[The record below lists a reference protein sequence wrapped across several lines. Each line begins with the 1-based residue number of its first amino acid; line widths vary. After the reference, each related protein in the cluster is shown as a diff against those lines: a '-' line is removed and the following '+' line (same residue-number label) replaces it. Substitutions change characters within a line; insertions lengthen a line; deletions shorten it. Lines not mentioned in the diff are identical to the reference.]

1 MNAEMPGE
9 ERLNLAGRM
18 LVVQRPT
25 IIRASRP
32 LRWRRV
38 GCALGEAW
46 QGLEGAWRSE
56 PNLRLHAAVSAVV
69 AAGGLLLRF
78 SQHEWLA
85 LTLAM
90 GLVIVAELINT
101 VIERTVDLVVGLA
114 PDPLA
119 RQIKDLAAGSVLVA
133 TLIATLIGLLVLG
146 PRLLACL
153 PR

>member
-9 ERLNLAGRM
+9 KRLDLAGR
-18 LVVQRPT
+18 VFPAQRPT
-25 IIRASRP
+25 IIRAPRP

-38 GCALGEAW
+38 GRALGEAW
-46 QGLEGAWRSE
+46 QGLASAWRTE
-56 PNLRLHAAVSAVV
+56 PNLRLHAAVCALV
-69 AAGGLLLRF
+69 AAGGVWLRF

-133 TLIATLIGLLVLG
+133 TLIATVVGLLVLA
-146 PRLLACL
+146 PRLF
-153 PR
+153 